1 MPKILKKILSH
12 KIILTIVILALAA
25 GGYFGFTKLQGSSQ
39 QETSYVTA
47 AVEKGNIIVSI
58 SGTGQV
64 SALNQVDINPE
75 ASGKVISISAEKGQ
89 EVKTGQLIA
98 QLDATE
104 ALKSVRDAQSNLESA
119 KLSLEKLNQPADELE
134 ITKAQNALDQAKEAK
149 PNAEDDLNK
158 AYEDGFN
165 NVANAFLDLPNL
177 MAGLEDVVYGN
188 DFSDSQW
195 NIDYYKTRTDQ
206 YDNNSQGTVYTD
218 KAKASYIVARDSYKQ
233 NLADYK
239 SASRYSSNEVIEK
252 LINQTYE
259 TTKDVAETIKDNKNL
274 IDIFEDTLSKKSV
287 TIPTET
293 ATHQSNLE
301 TYTGTTNSLL
311 SNLFSSKTTINNA
324 KEDIIN
330 AERTI
335 QEQEQTLADLLAG
348 TDPLDIKSQEI
359 SIQQKEN
366 SLLDAQQKLADY
378 SIRAP
383 FDGVIAELSLEKG
396 AAVSSGTAV
405 ATLIT
410 AKKIAEITLN
420 EIDVAKVKVGQKA
433 TLTFDAVEGLSISG
447 EVIEIDTLGTVSSGV
462 VSYGVKIAF
471 DVQDERIK
479 SGMSLSA
486 NIIIDSKQDIL
497 AISASAVK
505 TAGENSYVEV
515 LVNGQAQRKTVTTG
529 ISNDTM
535 IEITDGLAEGDEI
548 ITQTVTGGSSSTTS
562 TNTNTNSNKS
572 NGDAMRRMMQLQG
585 GTGGGPPPN

>member
-1 MPKILKKILSH
+1 MSNFLKKIFAH

-25 GGYFGFTKLQGSSQ
+25 GGYFGFTKLRGSSQ

-75 ASGKVISISAEKGQ
+75 ASGKVISISVEKGQ

-165 NVANAFLDLPNL
+165 NIANAFLDLPNL

-195 NIDYYKTRTDQ
+195 NIDYYKTRTNQ
-206 YDNNSQGTVYTD
+206 YDDNSQGTVYAD
-218 KAKASYIVARDSYKQ
+218 KAKASYIVARDSYEQ
-233 NLADYK
+233 NLGNYK
-239 SASRYSSNEVIEK
+239 SASRYSSNEVIEE

-259 TTKDVAETIKDNKNL
+259 TTKDVAETIKDTKNL
-274 IDIFEDTLSKKSV
+274 IDIFEDTLSKESV
-287 TIPTET
+287 TIPTKT

-311 SNLFSSKTTINNA
+311 SDLFSSKTAIDNA

-335 QEQEQTLADLLAG
+335 QEQEQTLEDLLAG

-366 SLLDAQQKLADY
+366 SLLDARQKLADY

-410 AKKIAEITLN
+410 TKKIAEITLN
-420 EIDVAKVKVGQKA
+420 EIDAAKVKVGQKA
-433 TLTFDAVEGLSISG
+433 TLTFDAVEDLSISG
-447 EVIEIDTLGTVSSGV
+447 EVIEIDTLGAVSSGV
-462 VSYGVKIAF
+462 VSYGIKIAF

-486 NIIIDSKQDIL
+486 NIITDSKQDVL
-497 AISASAVK
+497 VVSASAVK
-505 TAGENSYVEV
+505 TAGESSYVEV
-515 LVNGQAQRKTVTTG
+515 LVDGQKQQKTVTTG

-535 IEITDGLAEGDEI
+535 IEITDGLVEGDQV
-548 ITQTVTGGSSSTTS
+548 ITQTISGSSSS
-562 TNTNTNSNKS
+562 SANTNKS
-572 NGDAMRRMMQLQG
+572 NNDAMRGMMQLN
-585 GTGGGPPPN
+585 GGGGGKPPS